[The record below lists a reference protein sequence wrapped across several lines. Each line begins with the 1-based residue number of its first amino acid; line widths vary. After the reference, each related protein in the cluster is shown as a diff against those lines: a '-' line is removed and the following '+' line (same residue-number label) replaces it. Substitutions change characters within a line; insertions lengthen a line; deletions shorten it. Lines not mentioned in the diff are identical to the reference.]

1 MTTLNN
7 VHIRQT
13 IAALKLLKTFGTG
26 RAAIVVR
33 LLSLIVSWAPMP
45 PPMPEQPP
53 PICSAQDRA
62 GVLRVGHAGRNATL
76 FSNLSEYSSHCTPDF
91 IRAESS
97 LRGEGYWLWSVFV
110 SPGGLLR
117 DRQSGQRLS
126 TQLPRPLVV
135 VSRHRLLH
143 ERQDCQ
149 CHQIQVASQI
159 VIATP
164 KSRPLVVARAFP
176 LSLCL
181 SHGAFAAAII
191 VWDERQCGTNTK
203 EANAASPILARGH
216 PECGMRSI
224 INAISNVP

>member
-26 RAAIVVR
+26 RAAIV
-33 LLSLIVSWAPMP
+33 
-45 PPMPEQPP
+45 
-53 PICSAQDRA
+53 
-62 GVLRVGHAGRNATL
+62 TL

-126 TQLPRPLVV
+126 TQLPRPLV
-135 VSRHRLLH
+135 
-143 ERQDCQ
+143 
-149 CHQIQVASQI
+149 IQVASQI

>member
-13 IAALKLLKTFGTG
+13 MAALKLLKTFGTG
-26 RAAIVVR
+26 RAAIV
-33 LLSLIVSWAPMP
+33 
-45 PPMPEQPP
+45 
-53 PICSAQDRA
+53 
-62 GVLRVGHAGRNATL
+62 TL

-126 TQLPRPLVV
+126 TPSFP
-135 VSRHRLLH
+135 SRSLSFPDIAFLT
-143 ERQDCQ
+143 
-149 CHQIQVASQI
+149 SQI
-159 VIATP
+159 DIVTP
-164 KSRPLVVARAFP
+164 NSRPLVVARGFP
-176 LSLCL
+176 LSPCL

-203 EANAASPILARGH
+203 AANAASPILARGH